1 MNQNKIKNTKVG
13 DDIHFYVN
21 GVEDRGIVVK
31 MNNDYVTVFKE
42 STQNYDDIHI
52 NDTFFIKDIMV
63 NKEWNDCS
71 DQERYDMLVK
81 IHAPSP
87 RYLQKTWEELPRDM
101 KELLRKNNSNQ
112 QGFKLDDDENITA
125 RTFDQQK
132 TDPKEIDNNFGKQ
145 SLKAEDTEKA
155 SSGDINTKR
164 KPKEGEEGADHTTT
178 TVSGGFK
185 ENQHI
190 ANQKENPNIG
200 EGKNITTRQH
210 GTQERERSTEEEKGV
225 VRGTN
230 ADTGSGDAW
239 MKYFKESQSK
249 KAWNTWLEERH
260 AQINKDG
267 APYQERK
274 EPSNKPMSAER
285 RATGADAGT
294 ESSRQDAATSSRQ
307 RGQAN
312 IVGGTGGIDP
322 AKETSPKSGKGIFGS
337 EATGRADH
345 MGDDYFGDSKGA
357 KEGQG
362 ALGKSWEELIAEV
375 KSSVENSVH
384 GNAARNP
391 TAGVNTNTSFDA
403 PADYEG
409 HSHSG
414 VRPEQFKH
422 EEKKPKVG
430 QEKKKKDVKVDDK
443 PADRVNSQTN
453 KYETNQENKDTDGRA
468 TNQVKDKI

>member
-1 MNQNKIKNTKVG
+1 MERVRKMNQNKIKNTKVG

-190 ANQKENPNIG
+190 ADQKENPNIG
-200 EGKNITTRQH
+200 QGKNITTRQH

-249 KAWNTWLEERH
+249 KAWNTWLEQR
-260 AQINKDG
+260 
-267 APYQERK
+267 QEQVLK
-274 EPSNKPMSAER
+274 ESEP
-285 RATGADAGT
+285 
-294 ESSRQDAATSSRQ
+294 
-307 RGQAN
+307 
-312 IVGGTGGIDP
+312 
-322 AKETSPKSGKGIFGS
+322 KEKSI
-337 EATGRADH
+337 
-345 MGDDYFGDSKGA
+345 
-357 KEGQG
+357 
-362 ALGKSWEELIAEV
+362 EELIAEV

-403 PADYEG
+403 PKDYEG
-409 HSHSG
+409 FSHSG

>member
-190 ANQKENPNIG
+190 ADQKENPNIG
-200 EGKNITTRQH
+200 QGKNITTRQH

-249 KAWNTWLEERH
+249 KAWNTWLEQR
-260 AQINKDG
+260 
-267 APYQERK
+267 QEQVLK
-274 EPSNKPMSAER
+274 ESEP
-285 RATGADAGT
+285 
-294 ESSRQDAATSSRQ
+294 
-307 RGQAN
+307 
-312 IVGGTGGIDP
+312 
-322 AKETSPKSGKGIFGS
+322 KEKSI
-337 EATGRADH
+337 
-345 MGDDYFGDSKGA
+345 
-357 KEGQG
+357 
-362 ALGKSWEELIAEV
+362 EELIAEV

-403 PADYEG
+403 PKDYEG
-409 HSHSG
+409 FSHSG